1 LRKGIVQEL
10 KSQALQILENSD
22 MPICIGD
29 VAKHFGIAWST
40 ARQILMELLLE
51 GKAECEK
58 TTKSMIFKA
67 KRR

>member
-1 LRKGIVQEL
+1 
-10 KSQALQILENSD
+10 

-67 KRR
+67 KKEMKGNDEPS